1 MIDVARI
8 DLDEI
13 LLWNEYRE
21 RCFIVSKLKEIERGK
36 RRRGSSKTEMR
47 TKLVQERERWREK
60 RITTKRNERNLRITV
75 IAKFLWLVQHS
86 IATE

>member
-13 LLWNEYRE
+13 LLRNEYRE

-47 TKLVQERERWREK
+47 TKRERWREK
-60 RITTKRNERNLRITV
+60 RITTERNERNLRITV

>member
-21 RCFIVSKLKEIERGK
+21 RYFIVSKLKEIERGK
-36 RRRGSSKTEMR
+36 RRGGSSKIEMR
-47 TKLVQERERWREK
+47 TKQKRERWREK

>member
-21 RCFIVSKLKEIERGK
+21 RYFIVSKLKEIERGK

-47 TKLVQERERWREK
+47 TKRERWREK
-60 RITTKRNERNLRITV
+60 RITTERNERNLRITV

>member
-47 TKLVQERERWREK
+47 TKRERWREK

>member
-21 RCFIVSKLKEIERGK
+21 RYFIVSKLKEIERGK
-36 RRRGSSKTEMR
+36 RRRESSKTEMR
-47 TKLVQERERWREK
+47 TKRERWREK
-60 RITTKRNERNLRITV
+60 RITTKRNDV
-75 IAKFLWLVQHS
+75 ICV
-86 IATE
+86 

>member
-21 RCFIVSKLKEIERGK
+21 RYFIVSKLKEIERGK

-47 TKLVQERERWREK
+47 TKRERWREK
-60 RITTKRNERNLRITV
+60 RITTKRNDV
-75 IAKFLWLVQHS
+75 ICV
-86 IATE
+86 

>member
-21 RCFIVSKLKEIERGK
+21 RCFMVSKLKEIERGK

-47 TKLVQERERWREK
+47 TKRERWREK
-60 RITTKRNERNLRITV
+60 RITTERNERNLRITV

>member
-21 RCFIVSKLKEIERGK
+21 RYFIVSKLKEIERGK

-47 TKLVQERERWREK
+47 TKRERWREK

>member
-21 RCFIVSKLKEIERGK
+21 RYFIVSKLKEIERGK

-47 TKLVQERERWREK
+47 TKRERWREK
-60 RITTKRNERNLRITV
+60 RITTERNNV
-75 IAKFLWLVQHS
+75 ICV
-86 IATE
+86 